1 MSVLYEDLKQR
12 IVEEYLSEEQNY
24 PWIIGFSGG
33 KDSTLTAQLC
43 LDALLDVPPSLRKR
57 EIHIL
62 ANDTLVESPLVSRH
76 LDNQLD
82 KIRKKVL
89 LKNLNVKVVK
99 TTPDVSN
106 TFWVL
111 LIGKGYP
118 SPNQQLRWCTD
129 RLKIRPTSKY
139 ILDNVSK
146 FGHAIVVL
154 GVRKSESHSRSKS
167 IEKHQNIINS
177 NLTPHTTLNGAFVYR
192 PIVDLSTDD
201 VWEMLSEF
209 SPMWDSSNH
218 DLIQLYR
225 DANSGE
231 CPVILSQDEAPGC
244 GTNSSRFGCW
254 VCTVVQKDKSLQG
267 FIDSGYDS
275 YQFLAE
281 FRELILKLR
290 NDPAYRSMHRRNG
303 NIEFKNGK
311 HIMGPFTFEARRIL
325 LDKLLETQRNVGEI
339 LISNEEIENIYV
351 CWENDLLNEVNT
363 NVK

>member
-1 MSVLYEDLKQR
+1 MSNTYEQIKQN
-12 IVEEYLSEEQNY
+12 IIEEYLSEDQSY

-43 LDALLDVPPSLRKR
+43 LDALVETPPSLRKR

-62 ANDTLVESPLVSRH
+62 ANDTLVESPLVAKH
-76 LDNQLD
+76 LDCQLI
-82 KIRKKVL
+82 KIEKAAL
-89 LKNLNVKVVK
+89 SMNLNLKVVK
-99 TTPDVSN
+99 TIPDLNN

-154 GVRKSESHSRSKS
+154 GVRKSESQSRLKS
-167 IEKHQNIINS
+167 IEKHQNIIGS
-177 NLTPHTTLNGAFVYR
+177 NLTQHTTLGGAFVYR

-209 SPMWDSSNH
+209 APIWDSSNS
-218 DLIQLYR
+218 DLIKLYR

-267 FIDSGYDS
+267 FIDSGYGS
-275 YQFLAE
+275 YQFLSE
-281 FRELILKLR
+281 FRDFIIQLR
-290 NDPAYRSMHRRNG
+290 NDPAFRSLHRRNG
-303 NIEFKNGK
+303 NVEFKNGK
-311 HIMGPFTFEARRIL
+311 HIMGPFTFEARRML
-325 LDKLLETQRNVGEI
+325 LDKLLEIQNKVGEI
-339 LISNEEIENIYV
+339 LIFQEEIDNIHT
-351 CWENDLLNEVNT
+351 CWENDLLNEVNA

>member
-1 MSVLYEDLKQR
+1 MSISYEKLKQE
-12 IVEEYLSEEQNY
+12 IIEEYLSEEQNY

-43 LDALLDVPPSLRKR
+43 FDAVLDIPPSLRKR

-62 ANDTLVESPLVSRH
+62 ANDTLVESPLVSKH
-76 LDNQLD
+76 LDDQLA
-82 KIRKKVL
+82 KIKRSVL
-89 LKNLNVKVVK
+89 LKNLSATVIK
-99 TTPDVSN
+99 TTPDINN

-146 FGHAIVVL
+146 HGHAIVVL
-154 GVRKSESHSRSKS
+154 GVRKNESISRLKS
-167 IEKHQNIINS
+167 IEKHQNIVGS

-209 SPMWDSSNH
+209 SPMWDVNNK
-218 DLIQLYR
+218 DLIKLYR

-231 CPVILSQDEAPGC
+231 CPVILSQNEAPGC

-267 FIDSGYDS
+267 FIDSGYNS
-275 YQFLAE
+275 YQYLSE

-311 HIMGPFTFEARRIL
+311 HIRGPFTFEARRIL
-325 LDKLLETQRNVGEI
+325 LDKLLETQDKIGEV
-339 LISNEEIENIYV
+339 LISNQEIEIIYS
-351 CWENDLLNEVNT
+351 CWENDLLKEVNI